1 MSGLTFLFS
10 LPKDIVTFFIGKS
23 QQPFKIPRIQ
33 VENRGCFRDVMAWE
47 ENNGYCMRRP
57 SYNKLNSTYFS
68 NVVEFLTGGD
78 FKPLLTKRGTKEAHV
93 EDATTAS
100 GKQIAILK
108 CAEAW
113 EVAHEILID
122 DLMELVAEKLKTLKP
137 WPLLEI
143 LLVAK
148 IVFAE
153 ASTDC
158 EADNEMRKIIS
169 DYFAENFWSFAQKEF
184 TNFKDK
190 LCQCPELAKMVW
202 AAMLVKAEKI
212 IDGDE

>member
-1 MSGLTFLFS
+1 
-10 LPKDIVTFFIGKS
+10 
-23 QQPFKIPRIQ
+23 
-33 VENRGCFRDVMAWE
+33 MAWE
-47 ENNGYCMRRP
+47 EKNGYCMRRP
-57 SYNKLNSTYFS
+57 AYNKLNSTYFS
-68 NVVEFLTGGD
+68 SVVEFLTGGD
-78 FKPLLTKRGTKEAHV
+78 FKPLLMKRGTEGAHV
-93 EDATTAS
+93 EDAATPS

-108 CAEAW
+108 CAETW
-113 EVAHEILID
+113 EVAREILID
-122 DLMELVAEKLKTLKP
+122 DLMELVAEKLKILKP

-158 EADNEMRKIIS
+158 EADNGMRRIIS

-184 TNFKDK
+184 TNFKDE

-202 AAMLVKAEKI
+202 AAMLAKAEKI
-212 IDGDE
+212 IDGGE